1 MKRLL
6 ILLMVLVGAVMATA
20 VQPTAVAVQ
29 PTVVALTQEILMHK
43 YQMVECKAN
52 ALIDMAN
59 KLNGYNVS
67 VENQSD
73 SIAALNQN
81 LARLRT
87 QAEQGNV
94 SGFNIAN
101 REVYQNMRQLAPGLR
116 NGKMQMQKGKG
127 AGKASEFNRMYTDI
141 RQQEAQCLADAAKSL
156 AKKELQEWK
165 EWQQQKRDRLRILQQ
180 RNITGISKEAI
191 KKLEEIL
198 SKHENISARYGALLD
213 NSTIEQLR
221 AMRIQ
226 MIQEKNLVRAR
237 YEIEYMKT
245 LLNAIN
251 KTASEK
257 GYENSVQNISN
268 LLESANQKIS
278 GGYDEE
284 NFKNAW
290 EELKQAS
297 EQMRELV
304 RQMRTA

>member
-20 VQPTAVAVQ
+20 VQPTAAAVQ
-29 PTVVALTQEILMHK
+29 PTAAALTQEILMHK

-52 ALIDMAN
+52 ALMDMAN
-59 KLNGYNVS
+59 KLNEYNVS

-101 REVYQNMRQLAPGLR
+101 REVYQNMRQLASGLR

-127 AGKASEFNRMYTDI
+127 AGKVSEFNRMYAGI

-180 RNITGISKEAI
+180 RNITSEEAA

-278 GGYDEE
+278 AGYDEE
-284 NFKNAW
+284 SFKNAW

-304 RQMRTA
+304 REMRTA

>member
-1 MKRLL
+1 MKKL
-6 ILLMVLVGAVMATA
+6 IVLLMVLFGAAM
-20 VQPTAVAVQ
+20 AVAGQ
-29 PTVVALTQEILMHK
+29 PATLMQEILMHK

-52 ALIDMAN
+52 ALIEMTN
-59 KLNGYNVS
+59 KLNEYNIT
-67 VENQSD
+67 VENQS
-73 SIAALNQN
+73 SIIATLNQN

-87 QAEQGNV
+87 EAEQGNV
-94 SGFNIAN
+94 SGFNMVN
-101 REVYQNMRQLAPGLR
+101 REIYQNMRQQVLGLR
-116 NGKMQMQKGKG
+116 NEKMQKGKG
-127 AGKASEFNRMYTDI
+127 AGKVNEFNKMYAEI
-141 RQQEAQCLADAAKSL
+141 RQQEARCLADTARSL

-165 EWQQQKRDRLRILQQ
+165 EWQQKKRDRLRILQQ
-180 RNITGISKEAI
+180 KNITSEDTT
-191 KKLEEIL
+191 KKLDEIL
-198 SKHENISARYGALLD
+198 SRHENMSVRYSILID

-226 MIQEKNLVRAR
+226 MNQEKNLLRAR
-237 YEIEYMKT
+237 YEIEHMRI

-257 GYENSVQNISN
+257 GYEESIKNINN

-278 GGYDEE
+278 AGYDEE
-284 NFKNAW
+284 NFKYAW

>member
-1 MKRLL
+1 
-6 ILLMVLVGAVMATA
+6 MVLVGAVMATA
-20 VQPTAVAVQ
+20 VQPVGVAVQ
-29 PTVVALTQEILMHK
+29 PTAAALTQEILMHK

-59 KLNGYNVS
+59 KLNEYNVS

-127 AGKASEFNRMYTDI
+127 AGKVSEFNKFNRIYTDI
-141 RQQEAQCLADAAKSL
+141 RQQEAQCLADAAKLL

-180 RNITGISKEAI
+180 RNITSEDAA

-198 SKHENISARYGALLD
+198 SKHENISVRYGALLD

-257 GYENSVQNISN
+257 GYENSVQSISN

-278 GGYDEE
+278 AGYDEE
-284 NFKNAW
+284 SFKNAW

-304 RQMRTA
+304 REMRTA